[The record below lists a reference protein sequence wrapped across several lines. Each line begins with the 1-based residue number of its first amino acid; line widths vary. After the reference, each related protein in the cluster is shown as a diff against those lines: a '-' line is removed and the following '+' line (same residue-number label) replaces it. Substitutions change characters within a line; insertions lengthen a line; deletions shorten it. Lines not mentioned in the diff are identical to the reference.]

1 VVFGSIAFW
10 LGQKADES
18 ATHRWTLYV
27 RGPNG
32 ENLSYFVSKVVFFLH
47 ESFAQSVRTVTGTLK
62 LICKHMFVVL
72 FIFQLLVLDLPRVNN
87 FQHSEPP
94 FEVTEA
100 GWGEFDTR
108 IRLYFK
114 DPQQDPV
121 EIVYPLKL
129 YPANNAQP
137 VVKKPVVY
145 EIYDEVW

>member
-1 VVFGSIAFW
+1 MAFW
-10 LGQKADES
+10 LGKKADES

-27 RGPNG
+27 RGANG

-47 ESFAQSVRTVTGTLK
+47 ESFAQSVRTITGNIS
-62 LICKHMFVVL
+62 ICFFLHGY
-72 FIFQLLVLDLPRVNN
+72 ISNN
-87 FQHSEPP
+87 MITIEPP
-94 FEVTEA
+94 YEVTEA

-114 DPQQDPV
+114 DPLQDPV

-129 YPANNAQP
+129 YPANNVQP

-145 EIYDEVW
+145 EIYDEVLTRLFCIPSNIVSLVL